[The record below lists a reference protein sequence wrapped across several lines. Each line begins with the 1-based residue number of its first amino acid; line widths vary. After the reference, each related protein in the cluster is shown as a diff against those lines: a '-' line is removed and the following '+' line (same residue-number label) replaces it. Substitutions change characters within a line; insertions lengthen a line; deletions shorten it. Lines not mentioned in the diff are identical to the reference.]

1 MADGSLSIYA
11 VYVVDSTAK
20 TMSSGCDQKASYLR
34 LFEKRSSVHCKASD
48 VNYNEAEV
56 VWRDWR
62 KFPRFS
68 LFYRFYRA
76 MFYFQFHDESRKEA
90 LLIFI
95 FYFERQ
101 YCIWEV

>member
-20 TMSSGCDQKASYLR
+20 TMSSGCDQKASFLR

-56 VWRDWR
+56 V
-62 KFPRFS
+62 
-68 LFYRFYRA
+68 
-76 MFYFQFHDESRKEA
+76 
-90 LLIFI
+90 
-95 FYFERQ
+95 
-101 YCIWEV
+101 